1 MQVLG
6 SLAGGGGLG
15 GVTLGRAQ
23 VGDVLDQRGE
33 PQYERYLGKV
43 RVAGERR
50 GGQEPGGPAQAVP
63 GGSSA
68 RDAAVWMAGGA
79 VIGVGGL
86 AQHRAAQ
93 RRRGRVQR
101 VGGGP
106 GCIGGA
112 DRVRGRE
119 GSDVCGGVGGCAG
132 GVLPDRVPFLR
143 RELATRCGAGWF
155 SAAAEP
161 GQGQIGGELP
171 AAEPHRTTRR
181 GVRWQGDGVAG
192 DLARVAGAEPLTD
205 QDPGVR

>member
-112 DRVRGRE
+112 DPGPWPRGIGCVRRRRRLCGRRAPR
-119 GSDVCGGVGGCAG
+119 S
-132 GVLPDRVPFLR
+132 RSVPP
-143 RELATRCGAGWF
+143 T
-155 SAAAEP
+155 
-161 GQGQIGGELP
+161 
-171 AAEPHRTTRR
+171 
-181 GVRWQGDGVAG
+181 
-192 DLARVAGAEPLTD
+192 
-205 QDPGVR
+205 